1 MKGNNM
7 SEENKFGVDD
17 SLLTQVTN
25 ELKKTER
32 DAAKAK
38 LKVIMQKRLEAEKTI
53 RLLDLEAEKVVKDFN
68 NGVLL

>member
-1 MKGNNM
+1 M

>member
-1 MKGNNM
+1 M
-7 SEENKFGVDD
+7 SDENKFGIED

-25 ELKKTER
+25 ELKKSER

-38 LKVIMQKRLEAEKTI
+38 LKTIMQKRLEAEKTI

-68 NGVLL
+68 NGIFL

>member
-1 MKGNNM
+1 M
-7 SEENKFGVDD
+7 SEENKFGIED

-25 ELKKTER
+25 ELKKGER

-38 LKVIMQKRLEAEKTI
+38 LKTIMQKRLEAEKTI
-53 RLLDLEAEKVVKDFN
+53 RLLDLEAEKVVRDFN